1 MSLEVTIKN
10 MKVLPKLF
18 DSETWKKNDSI
29 SLTISPLQSIAD
41 SSIAPKPS
49 DSSIAKQPTIVG
61 GTKKSSKSKRTVRPR
76 LMNKFNDYGYEDEFF
91 GGEDSFATIQLKKD
105 VMNLKNKRTANEIVL
120 DRIFTSSE
128 SKGND
133 ETTINI
139 NSDSDKKIGVDSNQ
153 ESTATEALVNK
164 LEKVAVDSPVSVT
177 TPVAVDSPISGTTP
191 KKESTETTESNT
203 VQKFNDQVK
212 QITQKGGVISVPDFF
227 DDEDVSEDYK
237 EEYEEEYN
245 QSGGVIGVPD
255 FFDDEEVIEE
265 DEEDEYNQSGGDFN
279 TFISSLYNKKVGGK
293 KRQYSEKATEFNRK
307 TTEIIKSV
315 YPNINPE
322 ELRAVRSE
330 IYQTIRSKYDPE
342 VFKTLKD
349 YEKSELLL
357 KATTPAVVK
366 KIDLKK
372 AVENKRKRIE
382 EYFGKKKEETPSNPE
397 DDIKETKKAKKE
409 KKEKKAKRG
418 GGIEEETLELPF
430 ALDGGCNC
438 ARGGCGFY

>member
-1 MSLEVTIKN
+1 MSLEVTFKN
-10 MKVLPKLF
+10 MKILPKLF

-41 SSIAPKPS
+41 SSVAAKPS
-49 DSSIAKQPTIVG
+49 DSSTAKSSNSIVG
-61 GTKKSSKSKRTVRPR
+61 GARKSSKSKRTVRPR
-76 LMNKFNDYGYEDEFF
+76 LMNKFNDYDYEDEFF
-91 GGEDSFATIQLKKD
+91 GGDDSFATAQLKKD
-105 VMNLKNKRTANEIVL
+105 VMNLKNKRTANEIIL

-139 NSDSDKKIGVDSNQ
+139 NSESDKKIGVDSNQ

-164 LEKVAVDSPVSVT
+164 LEKVAV
-177 TPVAVDSPISGTTP
+177 TTP
-191 KKESTETTESNT
+191 KKESTESTETTESNT

-212 QITQKGGVISVPDFF
+212 QIEQKGGVISVPDFF
-227 DDEDVSEDYK
+227 DDEEV
-237 EEYEEEYN
+237 EEE
-245 QSGGVIGVPD
+245 D
-255 FFDDEEVIEE
+255 EE

-330 IYQTIRSKYDPE
+330 IYQTIRAKYDPE

-366 KIDLKK
+366 KIDIKE

-409 KKEKKAKRG
+409 KKTKRG

>member
-1 MSLEVTIKN
+1 MSLEVTFKN
-10 MKVLPKLF
+10 MKILPKLF

-41 SSIAPKPS
+41 SSVAVKPS
-49 DSSIAKQPTIVG
+49 DSSTAKSSNSIVG
-61 GTKKSSKSKRTVRPR
+61 GARKSSKSKRTVRTR
-76 LMNKFNDYGYEDEFF
+76 LMNKFNDYDYEDEFF
-91 GGEDSFATIQLKKD
+91 GGDDSFATAQLKKD
-105 VMNLKNKRTANEIVL
+105 VMNLKNKRTANEIIL

-139 NSDSDKKIGVDSNQ
+139 NSESDKKIGVDSNQ

-164 LEKVAVDSPVSVT
+164 LEKVAV
-177 TPVAVDSPISGTTP
+177 TTP

-212 QITQKGGVISVPDFF
+212 QIEQKGGVISVPDFF
-227 DDEDVSEDYK
+227 DDE
-237 EEYEEEYN
+237 
-245 QSGGVIGVPD
+245 
-255 FFDDEEVIEE
+255 EVEEE

-330 IYQTIRSKYDPE
+330 IYQTIRAKYDPE

-357 KATTPAVVK
+357 KATTPEVVK
-366 KIDLKK
+366 KIDIKE

-397 DDIKETKKAKKE
+397 DDVKETKKAKKA
-409 KKEKKAKRG
+409 KKTKRG

-438 ARGGCGFY
+438 ARGGCDFY

>member
-1 MSLEVTIKN
+1 MSLEVTFKN
-10 MKVLPKLF
+10 MKILPKLF

-41 SSIAPKPS
+41 SSVAVKPS
-49 DSSIAKQPTIVG
+49 DSSTAKSSNSIVG
-61 GTKKSSKSKRTVRPR
+61 GARKSSKSKRTVRTR
-76 LMNKFNDYGYEDEFF
+76 LMNKFNDYDYEDEFF
-91 GGEDSFATIQLKKD
+91 GGDDSFATAQLKKD
-105 VMNLKNKRTANEIVL
+105 VMNLKNKRTANEIIL

-139 NSDSDKKIGVDSNQ
+139 NSESDKKIGVDSNQ

-164 LEKVAVDSPVSVT
+164 LEKVAV
-177 TPVAVDSPISGTTP
+177 TTP
-191 KKESTETTESNT
+191 KKESTETTETTESNT

-212 QITQKGGVISVPDFF
+212 QIEQKGGVISVPDFF
-227 DDEDVSEDYK
+227 DDE
-237 EEYEEEYN
+237 
-245 QSGGVIGVPD
+245 
-255 FFDDEEVIEE
+255 EVEEE

-330 IYQTIRSKYDPE
+330 IYQTIRAKYDPE

-357 KATTPAVVK
+357 KATTPEVVK
-366 KIDLKK
+366 KIDIKE

-397 DDIKETKKAKKE
+397 DDVKESKKTKKAKKT
-409 KKEKKAKRG
+409 KRG

-438 ARGGCGFY
+438 ARGGCDFY

>member
-1 MSLEVTIKN
+1 MSLEVTFKN

-41 SSIAPKPS
+41 SSVAPKPS
-49 DSSIAKQPTIVG
+49 DLSTAKSSNSIVG
-61 GTKKSSKSKRTVRPR
+61 GARKSSKSKRTVRPR
-76 LMNKFNDYGYEDEFF
+76 LRNKFSDYDYEDEFF
-91 GGEDSFATIQLKKD
+91 GGDDSFATIQLKKD
-105 VMNLKNKRTANEIVL
+105 VMNLKNKRTANEIIL

-133 ETTINI
+133 ESTIDI
-139 NSDSDKKIGVDSNQ
+139 NSESDKKIGVDSNQ

-164 LEKVAVDSPVSVT
+164 LEKVAV
-177 TPVAVDSPISGTTP
+177 TTP
-191 KKESTETTESNT
+191 KKESTETTESTESNT

-212 QITQKGGVISVPDFF
+212 QIEQKGGVISVPDFF
-227 DDEDVSEDYK
+227 DDE
-237 EEYEEEYN
+237 
-245 QSGGVIGVPD
+245 
-255 FFDDEEVIEE
+255 EVEE
-265 DEEDEYNQSGGDFN
+265 DEEDEEEYNQSGGDFN

-330 IYQTIRSKYDPE
+330 IYQTIRAKYDPE

-357 KATTPAVVK
+357 KATTPEVVK
-366 KIDLKK
+366 KIDIKE

-382 EYFGKKKEETPSNPE
+382 EYFGKKREETPSNPE
-397 DDIKETKKAKKE
+397 DDVKETKKTKKAKKT
-409 KKEKKAKRG
+409 KRG

>member
-1 MSLEVTIKN
+1 MSLEVTFKN
-10 MKVLPKLF
+10 MKILPKLF
-18 DSETWKKNDSI
+18 DSETKKKDDTFSF
-29 SLTISPLQSIAD
+29 TISPIQTITD
-41 SSIAPKPS
+41 SSIKPS
-49 DSSIAKQPTIVG
+49 NDSLVG
-61 GTKKSSKSKRTVRPR
+61 GAKKCKSKRTVRPK
-76 LMNKFNDYGYEDEFF
+76 LSNKFSDYDYDDEFF
-91 GGEDSFATIQLKKD
+91 GGDGSFATVQLKKD
-105 VMNLKNKRTANEIVL
+105 VMNLKNKRTANEIIL
-120 DRIFTSSE
+120 GRLFYSSE
-128 SKGND
+128 SKGDN
-133 ETTINI
+133 ETTIDI
-139 NSDSDKKIGVDSNQ
+139 NSESDKVEDKKVEDNKVENKIEDVSNQ
-153 ESTATEALVNK
+153 ESTATEALVDK
-164 LEKVAVDSPVSVT
+164 LEKVAVN
-177 TPVAVDSPISGTTP
+177 TP
-191 KKESTETTESNT
+191 KVEEPKETTESNT
-203 VQKFNDQVK
+203 VQKLNEQVE
-212 QITQKGGVISVPDFF
+212 QLQQK
-227 DDEDVSEDYK
+227 
-237 EEYEEEYN
+237 
-245 QSGGVIGVPD
+245 GGVIGVPD
-255 FFDDEEVIEE
+255 FFDDEEVEEE
-265 DEEDEYNQSGGDFN
+265 DDEEFNQSGGDFN

-330 IYQTIRSKYDPE
+330 IYQTIRAKYDPE

-382 EYFGKKKEETPSNPE
+382 EYFGKKKEETPSNP
-397 DDIKETKKAKKE
+397 DDDVKETKKA

-438 ARGGCGFY
+438 MRGGCDKGGCGFY

>member
-1 MSLEVTIKN
+1 MSLEVTFKN
-10 MKVLPKLF
+10 MKFLPKLF
-18 DSETWKKNDSI
+18 DSETWKKNDSV

-41 SSIAPKPS
+41 SSVAPKPS
-49 DSSIAKQPTIVG
+49 DSSTAKTPIITG
-61 GTKKSSKSKRTVRPR
+61 GARKSSKSKRTVRPR
-76 LMNKFNDYGYEDEFF
+76 LRNKFSDYDYEDEFF
-91 GGEDSFATIQLKKD
+91 GGDDSFATIQLKKD
-105 VMNLKNKRTANEIVL
+105 VMNLKNKRTANEIIL

-133 ETTINI
+133 ESTIDI
-139 NSDSDKKIGVDSNQ
+139 NSESDKKIGVDSNQ

-164 LEKVAVDSPVSVT
+164 LEKVAV
-177 TPVAVDSPISGTTP
+177 TTP
-191 KKESTETTESNT
+191 KKESTETTETTESNT

-212 QITQKGGVISVPDFF
+212 QIEQKGGVISVPDFF
-227 DDEDVSEDYK
+227 DDE
-237 EEYEEEYN
+237 
-245 QSGGVIGVPD
+245 
-255 FFDDEEVIEE
+255 EVVEE

-330 IYQTIRSKYDPE
+330 IYQTIRAKYDPE

-366 KIDLKK
+366 KIDIKE

-382 EYFGKKKEETPSNPE
+382 EYFGKKREETPSNPE
-397 DDIKETKKAKKE
+397 DDVKESKKTKKAKKT
-409 KKEKKAKRG
+409 KRG
-418 GGIEEETLELPF
+418 GGIEEETLELPYV
-430 ALDGGCNC
+430 LDGGCNC